1 MNKFRMET
9 IERILNQLK
18 HEIGEGLTF
27 GDIQERIG
35 FKFIV
40 CIPYG
45 EGVRFVEGE
54 FRTRPIPLLEENKDC
69 EEAAAEIKELRQQN
83 AELVEALRDVL
94 KAHGVG
100 QSGGWG
106 GNGSWIAKAQAA
118 IAKATGG
125 E

>member
-9 IERILNQLK
+9 VERLLNQLK

-54 FRTRPIPLLEENKDC
+54 FRTRPMHLLEENKDR
-69 EEAAAEIKELRQQN
+69 EEAADEIERLREENADLKEAIKLYEDQQT
-83 AELVEALRDVL
+83 
-94 KAHGVG
+94 
-100 QSGGWG
+100 
-106 GNGSWIAKAQAA
+106 
-118 IAKATGG
+118 AKATGG